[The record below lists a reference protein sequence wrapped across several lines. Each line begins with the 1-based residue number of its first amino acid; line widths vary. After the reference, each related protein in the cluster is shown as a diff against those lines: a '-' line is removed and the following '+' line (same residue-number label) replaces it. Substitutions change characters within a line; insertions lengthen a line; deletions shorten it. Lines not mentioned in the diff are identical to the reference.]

1 MKSLFFFLF
10 LFFANLS
17 FSQRQNLNFGYI
29 DRKAQSVPFCSP
41 DTLSFKLTSPYVN
54 DIEKVRSI
62 FRWITENIAYKTR
75 PYVASRRGSL
85 RYHIEA
91 GDTLIDSKP
100 LNERIALQ
108 VLKNKEAV
116 CDGYSRLFKVLCD
129 YAGIRCE
136 IITGYARSNIDRMG
150 SQFKSNH
157 RWNAVVLDS
166 AWYLLDATW
175 ASGYITYSGNEFI
188 KAYDNYYFLTSP
200 QDFIRDHYPED
211 SRWTLLA
218 DPPTLREFYRTPF
231 KHSAFNKYS
240 IVSFTPAKGI
250 IEASVGDTITVELML
265 TSMERG
271 PIAPDTLREDLE
283 ALPHAYAIDFLQPK
297 SISDKKRINYQYS
310 ITSQNIEWL
319 NIVYNDDIVL
329 RYKLNIKKKEE
340 LPIDTSFK

>member
-1 MKSLFFFLF
+1 MKGFFTFIFIL
-10 LFFANLS
+10 LAHLS
-17 FSQRQNLNFGYI
+17 FSQKQNLNFNYI
-29 DRKAQSVPFCSP
+29 DRKVQSVQFDAPGI
-41 DTLSFKLTSPYVN
+41 LSQKLTSNYIT
-54 DIEKVRSI
+54 DLEKVRSI

-75 PYVASRRGSL
+75 TYVASRRGAL
-85 RYHIEA
+85 RHHVEVE
-91 GDTLIDSKP
+91 DTLIDSKP

-136 IITGYARSNIDRMG
+136 IITGYARTNIDKMG

-157 RWNAVVLDS
+157 RWNAVLLDS

-175 ASGYITYSGNEFI
+175 ASGYITYTGNEFI
-188 KAYDNYYFLTSP
+188 KAFDNYYFLTSP
-200 QDFIRDHYPED
+200 ENFIRDHYPED

-218 DPPTLREFYRTPF
+218 EPPTLREFYRTPF

-250 IEASVGDTITVELML
+250 IEASVGDTISVELML
-265 TSMERG
+265 ASMEKG
-271 PIAPDTLREDLE
+271 PISPDTLREDLQ
-283 ALPHAYAIDFLQPK
+283 ALPHAYAIDFLQPQ
-297 SISDKKRINYQYS
+297 SISDKKKINYQYA

-319 NIVYNDDIVL
+319 NVVYNDDIVL